1 MPSSSLQDNANRA
14 EEEEEEEWIESYG
27 WNDDKE
33 EEDGLGDLF
42 ADPDPHETFHFTFKA
57 RTDIRDRTTERSNAS
72 VINIAL
78 RGYKAENGQT
88 LNSTGLTLWRASNIL
103 YDYLLNHSGQMIQE
117 KSVLELGAGLG
128 ICGILAHKLGASC
141 VVLTDGDTKTL
152 NALRQ
157 NVALNC
163 HSDPTSSTILCK
175 QLRWGRHLS
184 EFASSFCVP
193 KFQLIL
199 GSDVVYAQ
207 DQLEPLFTTIVAL
220 LDPNGTFLLAFT
232 RRNVSID
239 CVLDCATSF
248 GFSWTEP
255 DSSEGVFEFQF
266 LKEKKVL

>member
-1 MPSSSLQDNANRA
+1 
-14 EEEEEEEWIESYG
+14 
-27 WNDDKE
+27 
-33 EEDGLGDLF
+33 
-42 ADPDPHETFHFTFKA
+42 
-57 RTDIRDRTTERSNAS
+57 
-72 VINIAL
+72 
-78 RGYKAENGQT
+78 
-88 LNSTGLTLWRASNIL
+88 
-103 YDYLLNHSGQMIQE
+103 
-117 KSVLELGAGLG
+117 
-128 ICGILAHKLGASC
+128 
-141 VVLTDGDTKTL
+141 
-152 NALRQ
+152 
-157 NVALNC
+157 
-163 HSDPTSSTILCK
+163 
-175 QLRWGRHLS
+175 LS